1 MAVKN
6 NRRMAPEF
14 TSFRSFDVN
23 KKKKKLEHLSYSR
36 LEIKALAILLISYS

>member
-23 KKKKKLEHLSYSR
+23 KKKKKTRTPFLFPSGDKGTR
-36 LEIKALAILLISYS
+36 DFVN